1 MWFWCQ
7 AFSLDLHLN
16 DLFKSSNIKTCQ
28 QSSAQCAQH
37 GKPHNLLFLYTRNEG
52 LPAQSLNGCHFWEKI
67 SISQALTVHLPSNP
81 PTYWFIFEAKIYSQ
95 WSVGET
101 PAHFQEHFDIFPLKN
116 VIMKLFWARKVIK
129 NEQSRL
135 RHKGVFSLSCIFAV
149 CLIRGHT
156 DPISLTG
163 IRGTDSDHIIYL
175 FILQQKIWRSSVFF
189 TGYRGGAVVQKC
201 PPIVS
206 SHNWLI
212 NCLVL
217 SPWLL
222 PTFTGRHY

>member
-52 LPAQSLNGCHFWEKI
+52 LPAQSLNDCRFWEKI
-67 SISQALTVHLPSNP
+67 SISQALTLRLPSNP

-116 VIMKLFWARKVIK
+116 VIMELFWARKVIK
-129 NEQSRL
+129 AQGCVLLPQLYLCSVSYQRSHWPN
-135 RHKGVFSLSCIFAV
+135 
-149 CLIRGHT
+149 
-156 DPISLTG
+156 
-163 IRGTDSDHIIYL
+163 IIDWYQRYWFWSHYL
-175 FILQQKIWRSSVFF
+175 FIYFATKNLK
-189 TGYRGGAVVQKC
+189 VVC
-201 PPIVS
+201 LF
-206 SHNWLI
+206 HWL
-212 NCLVL
+212 
-217 SPWLL
+217 
-222 PTFTGRHY
+222 